1 MANKMTVVTE
11 DTRAAVESPTTSG
24 FLVGIGARDVG
35 CLVRDGTTYVGHPV
49 GSGVGLLTS
58 QQEGGT

>member
-1 MANKMTVVTE
+1 MANEMTVVTE
-11 DTRAAVESPTTSG
+11 NTRAAVESSTMS
-24 FLVGIGARDVG
+24 VG
-35 CLVRDGTTYVGHPV
+35 CLVGDGTTSVGHPV